1 MCGHGTIGAAAAV
14 CALGWVDKP
23 EMTFDTPAGVVHCRI
38 HPGDGKPRAVTFRNV
53 PSFYLGEFTK
63 DGMKIYIAYGGNLF
77 ALLGAEEGA
86 FRLGRRPSPS
96 WCVLGLE
103 VRDWANQRL
112 RLNHLETGEA
122 LEVEIVGF
130 YEEGGPPEKRRDLRA
145 GSGG

>member
-1 MCGHGTIGAAAAV
+1 
-14 CALGWVDKP
+14 
-23 EMTFDTPAGVVHCRI
+23 MTFDTPAGVVHCRI

-77 ALLGAEEGA
+77 ALLGAEEVGLP
-86 FRLGRRPSPS
+86 LGPEALSKLVR
-96 WCVLGLE
+96 LGLE